1 VSHENGTPPEAA
13 IDSHAE
19 ESASNAPPLPAPV
32 QAVVLAPRPPA
43 EREVLMPL
51 DPEQVVEGMR
61 QYQQL
66 LRGLLEPSDWQ
77 IEDKDGRPLERP
89 FLKKSGWRKI
99 TRALTSASSA
109 STRGSSAT
117 RTARRCAP
125 RSGSGPWPRTASSAT
140 ATATA
145 RPTKAASEAGR
156 GARSS
161 RTTCAPPPRHGLRT
175 APSPTWSGWG
185 RSRPRR
191 SPRPAR
197 RRSTPRRSPPA
208 PPPPL
213 SSPAWR
219 SRPWRGCSATASPT
233 RRGPG
238 GSASGSPPTTA
249 ICRWPWAARCATR
262 PRRLGTRGRPVAV
275 AKRTRGRSGRRTGHS
290 RRAGLAV
297 GRRRV
302 GVLAQKGRYGA
313 TSSRLRQRL
322 SVARAQSSG
331 SRRSSS
337 PNSDS
342 CSSARSAAG

>member
-1 VSHENGTPPEAA
+1 VRAEVWIRAVAPNGQFGDGDGYCSADEGRFRGWKGRQKLEN
-13 IDSHAE
+13 D
-19 ESASNAPPLPAPV
+19 
-32 QAVVLAPRPPA
+32 
-43 EREVLMPL
+43 
-51 DPEQVVEGMR
+51 
-61 QYQQL
+61 
-66 LRGLLEPSDWQ
+66 LR
-77 IEDKDGRPLERP
+77 
-89 FLKKSGWRKI
+89 
-99 TRALTSASSA
+99 
-109 STRGSSAT
+109 
-117 RTARRCAP
+117 
-125 RSGSGPWPRTASSAT
+125 AT
-140 ATATA
+140 ATTRAKNRAIADLVGMGEVSAEEIAPAGEEEEHAQALAAGAPASAELA
-145 RPTKAASEAGR
+145 RVAFAAL
-156 GARSS
+156 ARLLGDGE
-161 RTTCAPPPRHGLRT
+161 PDPQ
-175 APSPTWSGWG
+175 
-185 RSRPRR
+185 
-191 SPRPAR
+191 
-197 RRSTPRRSPPA
+197 
-208 PPPPL
+208 
-213 SSPAWR
+213 
-219 SRPWRGCSATASPT
+219 
-233 RRGPG
+233 GPG